1 MTKFL
6 IAILILISSVSYSQN
21 VLVGNWKIDKI
32 LGANEAKDYV
42 ITPQEEISYGN
53 NLIVNKDGT
62 FESSYSAPCGNDTF
76 TTTIG
81 TYEIIGNNTVK
92 FILRELHVVGIGVE
106 KEDLIMN
113 KEIGVFNIVKTDK
126 TITLI
131 KVN

>member
-1 MTKFL
+1 MRKFL
-6 IAILILISSVSYSQN
+6 IGIFILIGSVSYSQI

-32 LGANEAKDYV
+32 LGATEAKDYV

-76 TTTIG
+76 TATIG

-126 TITLI
+126 TITLV
-131 KVN
+131 KLN